1 MTFTVTVNTLCHSKL
16 TVEAS
21 GSSTI
26 REVQELLT
34 QKYKLHGNRTLVHG
48 ERSFRWNNT
57 ETLEELGIGESNA
70 TFNSPIVRCCCDS
83 EEGSSVEVESV
94 EGKEPKSKKRKTGD
108 VGGNVFIKTLT
119 GQTLTIPIQISQTV
133 RELKAAINAKK
144 GVPPPPQQAT
154 LIFCGKHLEDLRRL
168 EEYNIGYEATLH
180 MVLRLRGMI
189 SSFADNG
196 DPYLMG
202 KTTVKPTKQQM
213 EEVVKKWQKKE
224 DVEMDLSPGMH
235 TCSEINKT
243 AVATLKKFMDIIY
256 SYVGDKK
263 GDIKIV
269 LGEDMFNKDKMSYAI
284 VAKLLEKFW
293 TKEESNAV
301 MGRDITKVTRWL
313 NNVGGDGFKCVLR
326 RTSAESKGCI
336 GWHLD
341 GGYATRTT
349 QLCLNGDD
357 EYEGGRLMFYNNE
370 GLLVPER
377 PALFYTTHKRS
388 QLHAV
393 SRVTRGVRYSLFLV
407 NNSNGVTNN
416 GADCLLVGNTLVD
429 TLASLK

>member
-1 MTFTVTVNTLCHSKL
+1 MTFTVTVKTLCRSKL
-16 TVEAS
+16 TVEAT

-26 REVQELLT
+26 KDLQELLA
-34 QKYKLHGNRTLVHG
+34 QKYKYHGNLSLVHG
-48 ERSFRWNNT
+48 ERVFPFGNT

-70 TFNSPIVRCCCDS
+70 IFNSPIIQCRCDS
-83 EEGSSVEVESV
+83 AEGGSSVAEDSVEVE
-94 EGKEPKSKKRKTGD
+94 EPKRKKLKTGRY
-108 VGGNVFIKTLT
+108 VFVKTLT
-119 GQTLTIPIQISQTV
+119 GETLEVPIRLSHTV
-133 RELKAAINAKK
+133 RELKVAIHTKS
-144 GVPPPPQQAT
+144 GVPPEQVR
-154 LIFCGKHLEDLRRL
+154 LIFCGKLLEDLRRL

-202 KTTVKPTKQQM
+202 KTTVKPTKEQM
-213 EEVVKKWQKKE
+213 EEVVKKWQE
-224 DVEMDLSPGMH
+224 RCIYVEINLLPGMH
-235 TCSEINKT
+235 TCKEISKT
-243 AVATLKKFMDIIY
+243 AVGTLKKFMDIIY
-256 SYVGDKK
+256 DHVGDKK

-326 RTSAESKGCI
+326 RTSDESKGCI

-357 EYEGGRLMFYNNE
+357 EYEGGRLMFYTPKE

-429 TLASLK
+429 TLASLE